1 MKHNYKKRIQEFT
14 FILPAMILFLVFV
27 VYPFLQGFPISFT
40 KCMECYKEYPDIHSI
55 DHVLL

>member
-27 VYPFLQGFPISFT
+27 VYPFLQKHFT
-40 KCMECYKEYPDIHSI
+40 QGVMMGSVKG
-55 DHVLL
+55 